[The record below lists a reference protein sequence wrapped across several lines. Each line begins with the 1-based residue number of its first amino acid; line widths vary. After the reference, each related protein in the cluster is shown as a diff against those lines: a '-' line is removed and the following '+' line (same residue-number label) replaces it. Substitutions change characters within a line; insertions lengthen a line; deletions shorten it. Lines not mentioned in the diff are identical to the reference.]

1 MRQGDPLSPYLFII
15 ALETLAIR
23 LRSSKDINGITINN
37 KEFKLSL
44 FADDF
49 CSFCR
54 DTQSI
59 NNLFDVLEQFH
70 TCSSLK
76 FNQEKKTEILSVRHP
91 TSSTRNEPLENVLNH
106 KVRIVDTIKIPGNFV
121 GRNANQLQNEKLAEM
136 INGLKKTLNL
146 WKSRNLT
153 LFGKIQILK
162 TFGISKCTY
171 LFSSIQFNSSLFSFP
186 T

>member
-1 MRQGDPLSPYLFII
+1 MRKGDPLSPYLFII

-37 KEFKLSL
+37 IEFKLSL

-59 NNLFDVLEQFH
+59 NNLFKILEQFH

-76 FNQEKKTEILSVRHP
+76 FNHEKTEILSVRHP

-106 KVRIVDTIKIPGNFV
+106 KVRIVDTIKILRTFV
-121 GRNANQLQNEKLAEM
+121 GRNAIQLQNDKLAEM
-136 INGLKKTLNL
+136 ISGLKKTLNL

-162 TFGISKCTY
+162 TFGISKFTY
-171 LFSSIQFNSSLFSFP
+171 LFS
-186 T
+186 

>member
-1 MRQGDPLSPYLFII
+1 M
-15 ALETLAIR
+15 
-23 LRSSKDINGITINN
+23 
-37 KEFKLSL
+37 SL

-76 FNQEKKTEILSVRHP
+76 FNQEKTEILSVRHP

-106 KVRIVDTIKIPGNFV
+106 KVRIVDTIKILGTFV
-121 GRNANQLQNEKLAEM
+121 GRNAIQLQNDKLAEM
-136 INGLKKTLNL
+136 ISGLKKTYGNL
-146 WKSRNLT
+146 WIYGNPEILLCLERFKSLKHSESQNLH
-153 LFGKIQILK
+153 
-162 TFGISKCTY
+162 ISFHQLSYPRK
-171 LFSSIQFNSSLFSFP
+171 
-186 T
+186 